1 MFSVKHFSWEISNSC
16 IIGKLTEYYLT
27 TDFYQETLRT
37 YLRDTAKLPIDVVE
51 KVLPYSYDLFE
62 YTRTIIKDNEMI
74 GMRKN
79 QAKEEKIETNQS
91 EARKK
96 ETKQAEPKKEQK
108 HAEIPNNEQK
118 ETRKKETKQK
128 ETKNK
133 AEPNIN
139 KDVLNKQNKVGSN
152 NCVIS
157 GKLTKSGHPYLCN
170 DPHLLNSNPS
180 SWYLINLKIE
190 NDYHLIGATVPG
202 IPGVFIGSNGYLS
215 FGITNGMIDTTNIIR
230 VQRKGED
237 YILDGKTRSFIKR
250 REKFYLDSSKS
261 KMVEIEF
268 YETEFGPVISQYS
281 DSLYIA
287 LGRTHIEDLFD
298 EENYF
303 YILRS
308 TFTNKEDYNTDAL
321 ISYSL
326 AKDFNSFREAS
337 SKLSVSLNLVYAD
350 VNIINLERK
359 YRLSIDWSYSKEDR
373 S

>member
-1 MFSVKHFSWEISNSC
+1 MFGVKDFTWELSNSC
-16 IIGKLTEYYLT
+16 MIGKLTEYYLT

-51 KVLPYSYDLFE
+51 KVFPYNYDLFE
-62 YTRTIIKDNEMI
+62 YTRTIIKDNEMTE
-74 GMRKN
+74 MRKKVKTEEV
-79 QAKEEKIETNQS
+79 AKEE
-91 EARKK
+91 KK
-96 ETKQAEPKKEQK
+96 ETKQPEAP
-108 HAEIPNNEQK
+108 
-118 ETRKKETKQK
+118 KKETKQPEAPKK
-128 ETKNK
+128 ETKQPEAPKKETIQQDAKKK
-133 AEPNIN
+133 AEPNVN

-202 IPGVFIGSNGYLS
+202 IPAVFIGSNGYLS

-237 YILDGKTRSFIKR
+237 YVLDGKTKSFIKR
-250 REKFYLDSSKS
+250 REKFYLDSART
-261 KMVEIEF
+261 KMVEMDF
-268 YETEFGPVISQYS
+268 YETEYGPVISQYS

-308 TFTNKEDYNTDAL
+308 TFTNKEDYNTNAL
-321 ISYSL
+321 LSYSL
-326 AKDFNSFREAS
+326 AKDFTSIREAL
-337 SKLSVSLNLVYAD
+337 SKMSVSLNIVFAD
-350 VNIINLERK
+350 VIIINIERQ
-359 YRLSIDWSYSKEDR
+359 YWLSVDRSYSKKDR